1 MQTSAEELT
10 LKNVKHNLEQWRIDK
25 KGGRIP
31 KEIWQQISMLA
42 QFYNPSLIR
51 STLRISGSQYR
62 ANVSTSEPQSTF
74 LEVPTNIS
82 SVIPKQQK
90 IKSIEA
96 SAAVIKIHRID
107 GACLLITAVNNDAIS
122 TVISS
127 FLR

>member
-1 MQTSAEELT
+1 MKTPAEELT
-10 LKNVKHNLEQWRIDK
+10 LNNVKHNLEQWRTDK

-42 QFYNPSLIR
+42 QSYNHSLIR
-51 STLRISGSQYR
+51 STLKISGSQYR
-62 ANVSTSEPQSTF
+62 DNVLKSELQSTF

-96 SAAVIKIHRID
+96 NAAVIKIHRID
-107 GACLLITAVNNDAIS
+107 GACLLITAVNNDTIS